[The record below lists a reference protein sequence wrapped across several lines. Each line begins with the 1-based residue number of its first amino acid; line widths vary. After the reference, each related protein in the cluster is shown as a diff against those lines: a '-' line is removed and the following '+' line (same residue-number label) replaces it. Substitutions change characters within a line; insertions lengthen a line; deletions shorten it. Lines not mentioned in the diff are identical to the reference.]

1 MIRQLARTVIAPI
14 TRQLAFQRV
23 QPKAREIELLRAR
36 RYIDPS
42 QHARDLV
49 GVLRVQLAPVVVF
62 VKTA

>member
-1 MIRQLARTVIAPI
+1 
-14 TRQLAFQRV
+14 
-23 QPKAREIELLRAR
+23 LLRAR